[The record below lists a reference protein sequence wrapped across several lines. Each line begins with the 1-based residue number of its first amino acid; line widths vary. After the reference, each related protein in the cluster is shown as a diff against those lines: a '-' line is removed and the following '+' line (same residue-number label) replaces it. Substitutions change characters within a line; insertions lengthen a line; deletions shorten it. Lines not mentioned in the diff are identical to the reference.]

1 MLVGASGGDQQDSD
15 NTALIVAL
23 SVILPVAAIVVI
35 LVGAAVLVA
44 YLKRE
49 KFRPSTSAIDIGE
62 EHM

>member
-1 MLVGASGGDQQDSD
+1 VSD
-15 NTALIVAL
+15 NTALIVSL

-49 KFRPSTSAIDIGE
+49 KLRASTSAIDIGE